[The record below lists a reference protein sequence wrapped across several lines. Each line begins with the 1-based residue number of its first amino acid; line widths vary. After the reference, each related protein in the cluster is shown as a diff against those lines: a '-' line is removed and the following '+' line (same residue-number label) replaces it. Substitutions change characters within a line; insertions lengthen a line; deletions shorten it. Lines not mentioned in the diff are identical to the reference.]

1 MDVFEVRDRLI
12 EDYEAFTRG
21 FLEVRDERIRAYVDE
36 QLARGLR
43 WPDPWLALNPSFEPG
58 GTIDE
63 LVDAGVLHEGCRRIF
78 RVKRSPEEGTGSPLT
93 LYLHQRQAIEAA
105 RTGRS
110 YVLTT
115 GTGSGKSL
123 SYLVPIVDQVLRE
136 GSGRGVRAIVVYPM
150 NALANSQLGE
160 LKKFLEHGF
169 PEGRP
174 PVSFD
179 RYTGQESDEER
190 ERILG
195 APPDIILTNYVM
207 LELMLLRP
215 RERRHLIEAARG
227 LRFLVLDELHSYRGR
242 QGADVG
248 LLVRRVRDACEAP
261 DLQCIGTSATM
272 AGGRSFDEQRT
283 EVAQVASRLFGSEV
297 TRERVIGET
306 LRRVTKE
313 LPVDDAAEMLAQRVR
328 AGQAPESYEELRAD
342 PLASWVETTFGL
354 DREPGTDRLV
364 RRDPTTVPAAAA
376 RLAQQ
381 TAVDQPTCLQAIIRT
396 LLAGSRIPNPGDER
410 SIFAFRLHQFLSKGD
425 TVYVSLEPEA
435 DRHVTTQYQVVVP
448 DQPEKILLPLAF
460 CRECGQEYLAVT
472 KTSQAGRDCFVSRQE
487 RDAGGGD
494 AVTGYLYVSTDHPWP
509 LDRQGIIDH
518 LPETWLIGEDGGEEI
533 DPNRLKALPEA
544 VWVHVDGSRLADG
557 EGLRAA
563 YVPSPF
569 RFCLRCRVSYESAR
583 GSDYSKLA
591 SLGSEGRSSA
601 TTVLS
606 ASLVRNLSGEQ
617 SGLPPEARKL
627 LAFSD
632 NRQDASLQAGHF
644 NDFVQVG
651 LLRSA
656 LYQAAERAGPAGLS
670 HEVLAHRV
678 LDELGLEF
686 ADYAANPD
694 LRFAARDETVRALR
708 EVVNYR
714 LYQDLERGWRITM
727 PNLEQTGL
735 LEIRYASLDELAR
748 ADDVWR
754 GKHPVLVQA
763 SAEQREELC
772 RILLDEMRRALA
784 IRVECLTR
792 DGFDIIQRQSDQRL
806 VGPWALAEQEQPVQA
821 GIVWPRSRRR
831 GDSRRDLAVSGLSA
845 FGRYVRRH
853 STFPSLPERPK
864 VADAQQ
870 IIRDLLKALAVGG
883 LVHPVT
889 DDGGEDDP
897 PGYRVNASG
906 LRWCAGSGAQRA
918 PDPLRTT
925 LDLEVSGRVN
935 PYFRDFYRQL
945 AGELGNLHAAEHTAQ
960 VPPSVRLEREDRF
973 RRAELPI
980 LYCSPTMELGV
991 DIADLNA
998 VLLRNVPP
1006 TPANYAQRS
1015 GRAGRSGQP
1024 ALVVTYC
1031 ATGSGHDQ
1039 YYFRRSQR
1047 MVAGA
1052 VVPPRLDLGNEDLVR
1067 AHVHAIW
1074 LAETS
1079 QDLHRSLVSLLDV
1092 AGEQPSLE
1100 LQAQVR
1106 QQLADQPARRRAAT
1120 RAAAVLADA
1129 QPALKA
1135 TIWYDDDWIQRTVE
1149 GAPSAFDRACD
1160 RWRQLYRGALEEAQT
1175 QSRVIQDASGS
1186 PEARRRAEGRRREA
1200 ESQLRLLR
1208 AEEEDLD
1215 QSDFYSYRY
1224 FASEGFLPGYSFP
1237 RLPLAAY
1244 IPGARRSRRWE
1255 GDYLQRPRFIAVSEF
1270 GPGALVYHEGARY
1283 EVVRAQLPVREP
1295 GQETLPLEAAK
1306 RCTSC
1311 GYHHPVSDSG
1321 PDVCEACGVELG
1333 GASGNLLRMQ
1343 TAYTRRRERISSD
1356 EEERRRAGFEII
1368 TSYRFADHGDRPGHL
1383 EAEAIAGEVVMRL
1396 SYGDTA
1402 TIRRAN
1408 VGYSRRRADT
1418 GEPGFSIDVDSGR
1431 WLSRKEADEAI
1442 PDTAGLAEV
1451 GSRRAAQ
1458 VIPYVEDRRNA
1469 LVVRLPTP
1477 VPLETMATLQYAL
1490 KRAIEATFDLEDS
1503 ELASEPLPSGRERTA
1518 ILLYESAEGG
1528 AGVLRR
1534 LIAEPDQLAA
1544 VAGRALEL
1552 LHFDPSSGQDRGK
1565 AEGAEE
1571 RCERACYDCLLSY
1584 TNQRDHQLL
1593 DRHLVKDLLERLQEG
1608 VVRAGGQSVSPEEE
1622 FLRLLRRCDSELER
1636 TFLRMLQRFGHR
1648 LPTHAQRLLEQA
1660 GVRPDFDYVGPGGQ
1674 AAIFVDGPDH
1684 DTTAQRAKDAQDA
1697 ERLEDLGWS
1706 VFRFHY
1712 DEHDRW
1718 EQQVCE
1724 HAWVFGRGSRRPA

>member
-1 MDVFEVRDRLI
+1 LDVFQVRDRLI
-12 EDYEAFTRG
+12 GDYEAFTRG
-21 FLEVRDERIRAYVDE
+21 FLEVRDQRIRAYVDE

-43 WPDPWLALNPSFEPG
+43 WPDPWLALNPSFQPG

-63 LVDAGVLHEGCRRIF
+63 LVDAGVLHEGCRPIF
-78 RVKRSPEEGTGSPLT
+78 RVKRSPDEGEGSQLT
-93 LYLHQRQAIEAA
+93 LYRHQREAIEVAA
-105 RTGRS
+105 TGGS

-123 SYLVPIVDQVLRE
+123 SYLVPIVDRVLRE
-136 GSGRGVRAIVVYPM
+136 GSGRGVCAIVVYPM
-150 NALANSQLGE
+150 NALANSQRGE
-160 LKKFLEHGF
+160 LSKFLEYGF
-169 PEGRP
+169 PQGRP
-174 PVSFD
+174 PVTFA

-190 ERILG
+190 EEILG
-195 APPDIILTNYVM
+195 DPPDIILTNYVM

-227 LRFLVLDELHSYRGR
+227 LRFLVLDELHTYRGR
-242 QGADVG
+242 QGADVA

-261 DLQCIGTSATM
+261 DLQCVGTSATM
-272 AGGRSFDEQRT
+272 AGGGSFADQRA
-283 EVAQVASRLFGSEV
+283 EVAQIATRLFGSEV
-297 TRERVIGET
+297 TPERVIGEA
-306 LRRVTKE
+306 LRRTTLE
-313 LPVDDAAEMLAQRVR
+313 PGGDGDPGALAASVR
-328 AGQAPESYEELRAD
+328 AGRVPQTFAELCRD
-342 PLASWVETTFGL
+342 PLASWVETAFGL
-354 DREPGTDRLV
+354 EPEPGTGRLV
-364 RRDPTTVPAAAA
+364 RRRPTTVPAAAA
-376 RLAQQ
+376 RLAELTGVEQPACLR
-381 TAVDQPTCLQAIIRT
+381 AVIGT
-396 LLAGSRIPNPGDER
+396 LLAGARITHPGSDR
-410 SIFAFRLHQFLSKGD
+410 SVFAFRLHQFLSKGD

-435 DRHVTTQYQVVVP
+435 ERHITTQYQVVVP
-448 DQPEKILLPLAF
+448 DQPDKVLLPLAF
-460 CRECGQEYLAVT
+460 CRECGQEYLAVAR
-472 KTSQAGRDCFVSRQE
+472 TSQAGGERFVTRQD
-487 RDAGGGD
+487 RDASGGD
-494 AVTGYLYVSTDHPWP
+494 PVTGYLYVSSDHPWP
-509 LDRQGIIDH
+509 QHRAGMVER
-518 LPETWLIGEDGGEEI
+518 LPESWLVGEDGSEEI
-533 DPNRLKALPEA
+533 DPNRLKALPEPI
-544 VWVHVDGSRLADG
+544 WVDVGGSRVADG
-557 EGLRAA
+557 DGLRAA

-583 GSDYSKLA
+583 GSDYAKLA

-606 ASLVRNLSGEQ
+606 ASLVSSLTGEHG
-617 SGLPPEARKL
+617 GLPADARKL

-656 LYQAAERAGPAGLS
+656 LYQAAGRAGSAGLT

-678 LDELGLEF
+678 VEELGLEF

-735 LEIRYASLDELAR
+735 LEIRYGSLDELAR
-748 ADDVWR
+748 AEDVWQD
-754 GKHPVLVQA
+754 KHLALVQA
-763 SAEQREELC
+763 PPEQRQELC

-784 IRVECLTR
+784 IRVDCLTR
-792 DGFDIIQRQSDQRL
+792 DGFDIVQRQSDQRL
-806 VGPWALAEQEQPVQA
+806 VGPWALAEQEEPVQA

-831 GDSRRDLAVSGLSA
+831 GDTRRDLTLSGLSG
-845 FGRYVRRH
+845 FGRYLRR
-853 STFPSLPERPK
+853 SATFPRLPSRLR
-864 VADAQQ
+864 VDDAQQ
-870 IIRDLLKALAVGG
+870 VIRDLLEALRVGG
-883 LVHPVT
+883 LVHQVT
-889 DDGGEDDP
+889 EDGGEDDP
-897 PGYRVNASG
+897 AGYRVNASG
-906 LRWCAGSGAQRA
+906 LRWCAGSGQHRA

-925 LDLEVSGRVN
+925 MDLEVSGRVN
-935 PYFRDFYRQL
+935 PYFRDFYREL
-945 AGELGNLHAAEHTAQ
+945 AGRLGNLHAAEHTAQ
-960 VPPSVRLEREDRF
+960 VPPQVRLDREERF

-1039 YYFRRSQR
+1039 YYFRRSER

-1052 VVPPRLDLGNEDLVR
+1052 VVPPRLDLSNEDLVR
-1067 AHVHAIW
+1067 AHVQAVW
-1074 LAETS
+1074 LAETG
-1079 QDLHRSLVSLLDV
+1079 QDLHQSLVSLLEV

-1100 LQAQVR
+1100 LQPQVR
-1106 QQLADQPARRRAAT
+1106 DRLAGQAARRRAAA
-1120 RAAAVLADA
+1120 RAGAVLADA

-1135 TIWYDDDWIQRTVE
+1135 TTWYDDGWVERTID
-1149 GAPSAFDRACD
+1149 GAPAAFDRACD
-1160 RWRQLYRGALEEAQT
+1160 RWRQLYRAALEEAQT

-1186 PEARRRAEGRRREA
+1186 PEARRRAEARRREA

-1208 AEEEDLD
+1208 AEEEDLN
-1215 QSDFYSYRY
+1215 QSDFWSYRY

-1255 GDYLQRPRFIAVSEF
+1255 GDYLQRPRFVAVNEF

-1283 EVVRAQLPVREP
+1283 EVVRVQLPVRQP
-1295 GQETLPLEAAK
+1295 GQESLPLEAAK
-1306 RCTSC
+1306 RCERC
-1311 GYHHPVSDSG
+1311 GYHHPVSASG
-1321 PDVCEACGVELG
+1321 PDVCEACGAELG
-1333 GASGNLLRMQ
+1333 AATGNLLRMQ

-1356 EEERRRAGFEII
+1356 EEERRRAGYEVV
-1368 TSYRFADHGDRPGHL
+1368 TSYRFTPHGDRPGHL
-1383 EAEAIAGEVVMRL
+1383 EAEAVAGEVVARL

-1408 VGYSRRRADT
+1408 VGYSRRKTD
-1418 GEPGFSIDVDSGR
+1418 GEPGFAIDADSGR
-1431 WLSRKEADEAI
+1431 WLSRREAEEAI
-1442 PDTAGLAEV
+1442 PDTAGLEEV
-1451 GSRRAAQ
+1451 GARRAAR

-1469 LVVRLPTP
+1469 LVVRLAQP
-1477 VPLETMATLQYAL
+1477 VPSETVATLQYAL

-1503 ELASEPLPSGRERTA
+1503 ELASEPLPGSRERTA

-1534 LIAEPDQLAA
+1534 LIGEPDQLAA
-1544 VAGRALEL
+1544 VAARALEL
-1552 LHFDPSSGQDRGK
+1552 LHYDPETGEDRGK
-1565 AEGAEE
+1565 ADGAEE

-1584 TNQRDHQLL
+1584 TNQRDHGLL
-1593 DRHLVKDLLERLQEG
+1593 NRHLVIELLGALRDA
-1608 VVRAGGQSVSPEEE
+1608 VVQIGGQATSPELE
-1622 FLRLLRRCDSELER
+1622 FARLLARCDSELER
-1636 TFLRMLQRFGHR
+1636 AFLRLLHRSGHR

-1660 GVRPDFDYVGPGGQ
+1660 GVRPDFDYVGPSGQ
-1674 AAIFVDGPDH
+1674 VAVFVDGPDH
-1684 DTTAQRAKDAQDA
+1684 DAPAQQDKDEQDA

-1706 VFRFHY
+1706 VLRFRY
-1712 DEHDRW
+1712 DEDDRW
-1718 EQQVCE
+1718 EGRLRA
-1724 HAWVFGRGSRRPA
+1724 HAWVFGPGTSKGPA